1 MGKGEFERIETYFAP
16 LAADFAGA
24 LGLLDDAAILSP
36 GPDQSVVV
44 TTDTIVEG
52 VHYIGDEA
60 PDLIARKLLRVNL
73 SDLASMGAVPYA
85 YTLNVAFPHSVSDDW
100 LEAFAAGLRAD
111 QREFAVHLAGGDSVS
126 TRGPTVLTVTMYGLL
141 PRGSEVRRS
150 GAAVG
155 DWVFVSGTLGDGALG
170 LKVAAGELA
179 LDDERDSAELADRY
193 RLPRPRTA
201 LGARL
206 RGVASAM
213 ADISD
218 GFLADLGH
226 IVEASGVGATV
237 DLEDIPLSRPAA
249 ALIERDPKW
258 WETVLSGGDD
268 YELVFTCKD
277 PSAIER
283 VSIETGMA
291 LTCVGRIDAEASVVV
306 RDGDGQRVRF
316 AKLGYRHN

>member
-1 MGKGEFERIETYFAP
+1 MGKGEFERIEAYFAP
-16 LAADFAGA
+16 LAADFSGA

-52 VHYIGDEA
+52 VHYICDES

-73 SDLASMGAVPYA
+73 SDLASMGALPYA
-85 YTLNVAFPHSVSDDW
+85 YTLNITLPRSVSDDW
-100 LEAFAAGLRAD
+100 LEAFVAGLRAD

-126 TRGPTVLTVTMYGLL
+126 TPGPTVLTATMYGLL
-141 PRGSEVRRS
+141 PRGAEVRRS
-150 GAAVG
+150 GARAG

-170 LKVAAGELA
+170 LKVATGELA
-179 LDDERDSAELADRY
+179 LDDERDGAELVDRY

-201 LGARL
+201 LGVWL
-206 RGVASAM
+206 RGLASAM
-213 ADISD
+213 ADVSD

-237 DLEDIPLSRPAA
+237 ALADIPLSRPAA
-249 ALIERDPKW
+249 TLIEADPKW
-258 WETVLSGGDD
+258 WEAVLTGGDD
-268 YELVFTCKD
+268 YELVFTCGD

-283 VSIETGMA
+283 VAVETGIA
-291 LTCVGRIDAEASVVV
+291 VACVGRIDSEAGVVV
-306 RDGDGQRVRF
+306 RDKDGERVRF
-316 AKLGYRHN
+316 AKSGYRHN